1 MVTRMAAGHG
11 LKKMREQGGV
21 NATARE
27 AATLVPPAQKQRPDR
42 RGPSHTPAMSN
53 HIWKSSECAGGVWL
67 LEWLL
72 VMA

>member
-11 LKKMREQGGV
+11 LKKMREQGEQGGV

-42 RGPSHTPAMSN
+42 RGSSHTPAISN
-53 HIWKSSECAGGVWL
+53 HIWKFFRVCLRG
-67 LEWLL
+67 
-72 VMA
+72 MNH